1 MGKKLLIAS
10 VIIVTILF
18 GAIFWKVNESDQIEY
33 KPVIENT
40 HKNLSKTELASIDEK
55 SKRSKTAPVVQHKA
69 EEENLSELDTL
80 QTVEQI
86 VPAAF
91 GFLQQKE
98 TLQVVGLLSK
108 NDKTGSLMA
117 YIDQLCQKRTCSV
130 DVSYRDDII
139 DADWQ
144 EDVVGILKLFIAQG
158 VSHGSLFIQANSISL
173 EGNVTDA
180 DSTIALQTY
189 LSHLEKEGLK
199 IHDHSTGNTITAETE
214 SKTLVQEVN
223 VTAPVTK
230 EMKVSSDPEGEDILA
245 VKPAAK
251 LEKTQ
256 PKQKSIP
263 GKVQGKKLVQKKIPK
278 KKIKK
283 LHLKK
288 RRLKKVRVV
297 CQKSEEDIIAPSYM
311 ETSIDLERKI
321 KSKVDRKQKYLDSL
335 KEEEIIAKPHFEIL
349 R

>member
-1 MGKKLLIAS
+1 MGKKFLIAS
-10 VIIVTILF
+10 VIIVAILF
-18 GAIFWKVNESDQIEY
+18 GAIFWKVNESDQIDDTY
-33 KPVIENT
+33 KNV
-40 HKNLSKTELASIDEK
+40 SKTELASIDKKVETD
-55 SKRSKTAPVVQHKA
+55 KTVPIVPPTKA
-69 EEENLSELDTL
+69 QKQNLSELDTL
-80 QTVEQI
+80 QAVEQI

-130 DVSYRDDII
+130 DVSYRADII

-144 EDVVGILKLFIAQG
+144 EDVVGILKLFIEEG

-180 DSTIALQTY
+180 NSTFALQTY
-189 LSHLEKEGLK
+189 LAHLEKEGLK
-199 IHDHSTGNTITAETE
+199 VHDHSTGNTITAEPE
-214 SKTLVQEVN
+214 AKTYVEETNATVPLK
-223 VTAPVTK
+223 K
-230 EMKVSSDPEGEDILA
+230 EMKINSDLEREDISA
-245 VKPAAK
+245 VKPALK
-251 LEKTQ
+251 LENRQ
-256 PKQKSIP
+256 PKQKSTP
-263 GKVQGKKLVQKKIPK
+263 SEVQGKKFVQKKIPK

-288 RRLKKVRVV
+288 NRLKKVRVV
-297 CQKSEEDIIAPSYM
+297 RQKSEEDIIAPSYM

-321 KSKVDRKQKYLDSL
+321 KSKIDRKQKSMDSL
-335 KEEEIIAKPHFEIL
+335 EDEDIVAKPHLEIL